1 MLSLPRPFF
10 LPPFPPLASTSARLM
25 NSTDP
30 EEIIHFGQQKKKL
43 LGAMRNDCKRIVH
56 STPIIRSYYTWSYRG
71 KFSVSNV
78 SAHSRFVRS
87 LGTPLALHSPPLFCS
102 THADGVMIRSHQ
114 KELLRQEDVKVNSA
128 ELERRG
134 EALGRLKA
142 DMDVLY
148 ELNRT
153 TREFEKEVQFE
164 EEKKKERLRSL
175 QLLPQ
180 SHRSFKR
187 VESSEADYSDIMN
200 EIDVMSERRERAT
213 PRTFA
218 AFAALGERT

>member
-1 MLSLPRPFF
+1 
-10 LPPFPPLASTSARLM
+10 
-25 NSTDP
+25 
-30 EEIIHFGQQKKKL
+30 
-43 LGAMRNDCKRIVH
+43 
-56 STPIIRSYYTWSYRG
+56 
-71 KFSVSNV
+71 
-78 SAHSRFVRS
+78 
-87 LGTPLALHSPPLFCS
+87 
-102 THADGVMIRSHQ
+102 MIRSHQ